1 MNSFKG
7 SVNGET
13 VEVLADNKKAAMKII
28 RNVFL
33 ARGIPTRPNLFT
45 DLLEMEGGNQM
56 GYRAR
61 HPELPHTALATNCE
75 KLWIANNQSSF
86 VAFGS

>member
-13 VEVLADNKKAAMKII
+13 VEVLANNKKAAMKII
-28 RNVFL
+28 RNIFL
-33 ARGIPTRPNLFT
+33 ARGIPTSKSFT